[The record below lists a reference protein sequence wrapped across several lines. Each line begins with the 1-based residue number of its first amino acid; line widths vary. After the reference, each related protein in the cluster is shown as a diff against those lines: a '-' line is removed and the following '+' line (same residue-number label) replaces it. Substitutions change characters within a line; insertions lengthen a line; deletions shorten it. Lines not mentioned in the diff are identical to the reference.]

1 MGSVARRPLQPLNRR
16 KVYRCTCR
24 DFLSD
29 EDRDTIL
36 ALDGLTEANATYTPR
51 CSKREF
57 RLAEKH
63 RDWLHRPEEE
73 GMTPVEGT
81 LLPDDPAD
89 GGL

>member
-1 MGSVARRPLQPLNRR
+1 MGSVARRPLQPLKKR
-16 KVYRCTCR
+16 KVHRCTCR

-36 ALDGLTEANATYTPR
+36 ALDGMAEANATYTPR

-57 RLAEKH
+57 RLDEKK
-63 RDWLHRPEEE
+63 RKWLHRPEEE
-73 GMTPVEGT
+73 GMTPTEGT
-81 LLPDDPAD
+81 LLPEDPAD